1 MPDTQDILI
10 TKLELTKEILTELE
24 VPAFTRG
31 AGAQPKASSDRI
43 DEYAK
48 CFRQLWKVLVDPSV
62 E

>member
-1 MPDTQDILI
+1 MADVHDIFI

-24 VPAFTRG
+24 VPALTKG
-31 AGAQPKASSDRI
+31 KGIPTKAPSDRI

-48 CFRQLWKVLVDPSV
+48 YFRQLFKGLSISGK